1 MRDISLFLFP
11 YVKRKF
17 KLFLPMVLLITI
29 GAIAQTYI
37 PLQVRDIIDN
47 VLNNLE
53 VSSPSRLIFN
63 SFLIIVGLSAVDWLT
78 EISARFLNNRFNQGI
93 QFEIRQDIY
102 KVLQSQEL
110 EFYSMESIGQ
120 IMART
125 FEEVASL
132 RELLG
137 WGLRILLLIIILY
150 FSAAIVMLQTSVVLG
165 LVYLLLAP
173 IVLATLSKISRN
185 NAQIFYNT
193 RFKFGEVNEVMAE
206 SYSGI
211 KTVKSFGREL
221 DQIENFNNIN
231 NEFFHTAMKEINVR
245 STLQPMMILFI
256 NIGVVVV
263 LFIAGL
269 ALNFT
274 FITSGDF
281 IAFML
286 LTINLVNRGR
296 FLGDLSISVEMGN
309 AAAKRLNEVLKS
321 KTYLVERE
329 EPIPIPDDGLHI
341 DFENVT
347 FRYPEAHVNSLENVS
362 FTIPAGEK
370 VALLGTTGCGKTTLV
385 NLIPRFFDPGEGE
398 IYLSGHNIK
407 DYSLTELRRK
417 VGIVHQDNFLYT
429 MTIKE
434 NIAFGNPNA
443 TDEEVISAAKIAQ
456 IHNFISNLPD
466 GYNTIVGERGVT
478 LSGGQRQRVAIARAV
493 LPNPKVLVF
502 DDSVSAVDPETE
514 AKLQDTIGGAAT
526 NRTIIVI
533 SQRPSSLRYV
543 DRILVLDEGR
553 IAQDGTHEELKSCD
567 GIYKRFTKAVESQI
581 KFIAWDKEGLA

>member
-329 EPIPIPDDGLHI
+329 EPIPIPDDGLDI

>member
-29 GAIAQTYI
+29 GAVAQTYI

-47 VLNNLE
+47 VLNNLQ
-53 VSSPSRLIFN
+53 VSSHSQLIFN
-63 SFLIIVGLSAVDWLT
+63 SFLIIVGLSSIDWLT

-93 QFEIRQDIY
+93 QFEIRLDIY

-185 NAQIFYNT
+185 NAKIFYNT

-221 DQIENFNNIN
+221 DQIEHFNNIN

-321 KTYLVERE
+321 KTYLTERE
-329 EPIPIPDDGLHI
+329 DPIPIPDDGLDI

-370 VALLGTTGCGKTTLV
+370 VALLGTTGSGKTTLV
-385 NLIPRFFDPGEGE
+385 NLIPRFFDPIEGD
-398 IYLSGHNIK
+398 IYISGQNIK

-429 MTIKE
+429 MTIRE

-443 TDEEVISAAKIAQ
+443 TDEEIIIAAKIAQ
-456 IHNFISNLPD
+456 IHDFISDLPD

-493 LPNPKVLVF
+493 LPNPMILVF

-543 DRILVLDEGR
+543 DRILVLDKGR
-553 IAQDGTHEELKSCD
+553 IVQDGTHEELKSCD

-581 KFIAWDKEGLA
+581 KFIAWDKEGSA